1 MMRRLASLAAVIA
14 FLCFALAWSVKA
26 HQAPSGWNYDPWCCN
41 SKDCAEIPDR
51 AVKEVAGGWRITL
64 QPGDHPQ
71 VKDRAVTH
79 FLSAK
84 EARPSPDGKFHL
96 CLFPDAQTLRC
107 GYAAP
112 GGV

>member
-1 MMRRLASLAAVIA
+1 MVAACAV
-14 FLCFALAWSVKA
+14 ALAMLVAAIWAARA
-26 HQAPSGWNYDPWCCN
+26 HQAPSGWAYDPWCCN
-41 SKDCAEIPDR
+41 AKDCAEIPDR
-51 AVKEVAGGWRITL
+51 AVKEVSGGWRITL

-96 CLFPDAQTLRC
+96 CLFPDAETLRC